1 MQRLSKREGPEGGR
15 GAFAAGH
22 PVQIPALRTQLSSRG
37 VGRELSRRM
46 AAVISALHLSIT
58 LTQLSFDQTLW
69 RPSLKA
75 SYLHLC
81 WIPVLML

>member
-1 MQRLSKREGPEGGR
+1 M
-15 GAFAAGH
+15 
-22 PVQIPALRTQLSSRG
+22 IY
-37 VGRELSRRM
+37 
-46 AAVISALHLSIT
+46 ALHLSIT
-58 LTQLSFDQTLW
+58 LLQLSFDHTLW